1 MQQQLGDQFSELAAN
16 ENYMKTMR
24 QQVLNRLIDEAL
36 LDQYARELGL
46 NISDDREAG
55 YLPDPG
61 FPCGWQI

>member
-24 QQVLNRLIDEAL
+24 QQVLNRLIDESL

-46 NISDDREAG
+46 SISDDR
-55 YLPDPG
+55 
-61 FPCGWQI
+61 

>member
-46 NISDDREAG
+46 ASAMSR
-55 YLPDPG
+55 
-61 FPCGWQI
+61 